1 MLVVGVAPVL
11 LALARARTAPAGEPR
26 HRVIFEVALIPVA
39 ALGALWLLRES
50 KAGASHAG

>member
-1 MLVVGVAPVL
+1 
-11 LALARARTAPAGEPR
+11 
-26 HRVIFEVALIPVA
+26 VIFEVALIPVA